1 MDSRIREIEQWVAEA
16 KLGLSECGQ
25 EEYFRKLF
33 LLDAEI
39 RTAIKQSGCVPEA
52 ASPQHQAKRVRR
64 FRNPSLATS
73 GALGLLLLAAT
84 AVFLNRPHAPFVPVM
99 ATTAQPVAAADSTY
113 DPRTDPGH
121 IPAFIE
127 GEEVLGGSVLLAA
140 LLDQQSMPGAQPATQ
155 LLPAA
160 SGAGATA
167 PPLQLA
173 GTGRAQP
180 GAPAAKTTPSAIR
193 SAGHAGPA
201 VEILASAKPAQGQP
215 RANIV
220 PGAASSSGDAFN
232 GTVSAARFNWFP
244 EADKTDIS
252 VNQAKDKANKLAKG
266 SKGQEI
272 VVEDPADEDVD
283 NSAGTDEDNAD
294 KLDPEALKDK
304 LEKRFDR

>member
-64 FRNPSLATS
+64 FYSP
-73 GALGLLLLAAT
+73 GAAVTGAFGVLLLAAT
-84 AVFLNRPHAPFVPVM
+84 TVLLNRPQAPLAPVM
-99 ATTAQPVAAADSTY
+99 ATTGQPAPAAASTY

-121 IPAFIE
+121 IPASIE
-127 GEEVLGGSVLLAA
+127 GEEVLGGSVLLSA
-140 LLDQQSMPGAQPATQ
+140 LLAQSSAPESQLAAGLQPAEH
-155 LLPAA
+155 
-160 SGAGATA
+160 GAGATA
-167 PPLQLA
+167 PPQQPA
-173 GTGRAQP
+173 GAGR
-180 GAPAAKTTPSAIR
+180 GAASAAAPKYAPPASK
-193 SAGHAGPA
+193 AGGPRAPA
-201 VEILASAKPAQGQP
+201 VEIMASAKPAQPQP
-215 RANIV
+215 RTNAV
-220 PGAASSSGDAFN
+220 PASSSSGDAFN

-244 EADKTDIS
+244 EVGKADVP
-252 VNQAKDKANKLAKG
+252 VNRAKEKAGNLAKG
-266 SKGQEI
+266 TSGQEI
-272 VVEDPADEDVD
+272 VVELSSADLVD
-283 NSAGTDEDNAD
+283 NSAGAEEDKAD